1 MDKSFTSYQVEERS
15 FVSYIKREIHQQASR
30 GKFSEVEVAEIDII
44 VSEISS
50 NLIKHVGSGE
60 LLYRFDEDDNSSTF
74 EIISI
79 DKGKGMDTALMM
91 KDGNST
97 TKTLGHG
104 LGAIERLSDASQVYS
119 IPGWGTICY
128 AMRTSKKNGEQ
139 SVRKNGNGIDLEVR
153 ALCVNRPRETVCG
166 DGYRVKR
173 SAAELKIFFGDG
185 LGHGPHAKEAI
196 DRAGD
201 FFMNC
206 PLSDPVEIIRMM
218 HVDVRRTRGLVATI
232 AVLNRKTNEWTIC
245 GVGNT
250 IVRMYNGIQYKN
262 YMSYNGTIGLNL
274 PNSMNATTI
283 RAERNQHLIICSD
296 GIQSRWDLSRYPSI
310 YKYDNTVLAAAIYKD
325 YTRGNDDSSVL
336 IAKVI

>member
-15 FVSYIKREIHQQASR
+15 FVAYVKREIHQEASR
-30 GKFSEVEVAEIDII
+30 RKFSEVETAEIDII
-44 VSEISS
+44 VSEITS

-60 LLYRFDEDDNSSTF
+60 LLYRFVGEESESTF

-79 DKGKGMDTALMM
+79 DRGKGMDTALMV
-91 KDGNST
+91 KDGIST
-97 TKTLGHG
+97 SKTLGQG
-104 LGAIERLSDASQVYS
+104 LGAIERLSDAAQFYS

-128 AMRTSKKNGEQ
+128 AMRTSKKTPKQ
-139 SVRKNGNGIDLEVR
+139 LVRKPGIDLDVR

-173 SAAELKIFFGDG
+173 TESETKIFFGDG
-185 LGHGPHAKEAI
+185 LGHGANAKEAI
-196 DRAGD
+196 DRAGE
-201 FFMNC
+201 FFMEC
-206 PLSDPVEIIRMM
+206 PLSDPVEIIRLM
-218 HVDVRRTRGLVATI
+218 HANVRRTRGLVATV
-232 AVLNRKTNEWTIC
+232 AVLSRKTNEWAIC

-250 IVRMYNGIQYKN
+250 IVRIYSGIQYKN
-262 YMSYNGTIGLNL
+262 YMSYNGTVGLNL

-283 RAERNQHLIICSD
+283 PAERNQHLIICSD

-310 YKYDNTVLAAAIYKD
+310 YKYDNTILASAIYKD
-325 YTRGNDDSSVL
+325 YTRGNDDSSIL